1 VTVMGW
7 GKTRPVEGFAPSAQ
21 LMQVALEVQG
31 ALACARELDAGPN
44 EVHPRVLCAGAPDR
58 KSCLGDSGG
67 PVVLTTGR
75 PNYLIGVVSWGK
87 AACTGD
93 AKPGVYTR
101 VASYTRWIDDVLNAP
116 P

>member
-1 VTVMGW
+1 MYKRQ

-31 ALACARELDAGPN
+31 APACARELDAGPN